1 MWDNL
6 ILVPLDAFEDRL
18 TFDQLGYH
26 IFFFPMLRSYFFF
39 VPATK
44 WVVQLLTTGAAYDH
58 VTKKYQ
64 TQASIERLS

>member
-1 MWDNL
+1 MWGNL
-6 ILVPLDAFEDRL
+6 IQVPLDAFEDRL

-26 IFFFPMLRSYFFF
+26 FFLPNAKVLLFF

-64 TQASIERLS
+64 TEASIDRLS